1 MLCASAVFAAVPM
14 LRARRP
20 AGAVGVIVAAAVLAI
35 ANSLVSS
42 DLVNALVYERGPIG
56 PAPNAQ
62 TCATLAQGVRRAN
75 GDEPGQS
82 GPDGRPEYSGAVQA
96 YLADGCGGEGRDLR
110 SLRQALRPRAAP
122 APRRW
127 PKPSFLTTKPLFRPG
142 FIGRTTVSGTARHP
156 RTGSCRFL
164 PHTQSS
170 H

>member
-1 MLCASAVFAAVPM
+1 LRRSAPVGGRTIYGLFLFFAQHRTLISAILCASAVFAAVPM

-110 SLRQALRPRAAP
+110 ALGQTPTP
-122 APRRW
+122 AR
-127 PKPSFLTTKPLFRPG
+127 S
-142 FIGRTTVSGTARHP
+142 AR
-156 RTGSCRFL
+156 S
-164 PHTQSS
+164 
-170 H
+170 